1 IWPLGFGNVDKAQLD
16 RFADG
21 GFQGS
26 CGSNSPSPQAVVVG
40 SSVEVTQQILN
51 AFSAARCAG
60 IGPLDSNQVR
70 PGETIDVTVTIP
82 LIATDGSIIVF
93 KRHPRIGVQYLDP
106 EGTLAPKSGTA
117 KDSTF
122 QVSGENGQVEAL
134 RIVNPI
140 PGEWTVRIS
149 SPAGVPPLD
158 VGTTVTYQGAVRVS
172 MTTDP
177 PSPQA
182 GQPVAVSLRLATR
195 NRAIVDADI
204 LRGFSFSAELSGD
217 GFAPLQVGEFLDNGV
232 GPDVA
237 AGDGVFTGQVTI
249 PATAT
254 GALRFVGQVAGV
266 GISGD
271 SREVNTRVVSGA
283 SAVRAVA
290 QLPSP
295 DTEVEPGGSIQAS
308 AEVTNESG
316 RPRNIR
322 LLLVDPSPGTQI
334 SIPDA
339 VHELPSTGNRTIDFT
354 VVVDPGTVLG
364 TNSATLQVVDD
375 ADPGVV
381 FYSGPITLVAGYPF
395 PWLPVLGVVALV
407 VAVVAAAIVLWLR
420 RRAGEVRGLVVKL
433 YRGGDELG
441 DLAAPD
447 EPATSFGFVLR
458 LDEHVPELMHA
469 GSADSDAYRVSRP
482 GGVPL
487 VRTPFGQRQSLP
499 LGTRLPVT
507 HELSLELLDEN
518 ELAKAASEQNGSWS
532 SEKEARDPDD
542 RGLL

>member
-1 IWPLGFGNVDKAQLD
+1 MVKPVDIVVLVDESGSISLADLEREREAASLIAQGEFAPDSVISIVGFASEDGPGQSPVDVVCPPTEVGTAQDRQFLSDCVGRLERRAENEGNGTDHAAALGQALNYLTGPDSAGRPKIVFLLTDGVLDVSRSPRYGADNVNDRRNVAARAEIETQLGVARQNNVQIWPLGFGNVDKAQLD

-158 VGTTVTYQGAVRVS
+158 VGTTVTYLGAVRVS

-295 DTEVEPGGSIQAS
+295 DTEV
-308 AEVTNESG
+308 
-316 RPRNIR
+316 
-322 LLLVDPSPGTQI
+322 
-334 SIPDA
+334 
-339 VHELPSTGNRTIDFT
+339 
-354 VVVDPGTVLG
+354 
-364 TNSATLQVVDD
+364 
-375 ADPGVV
+375 
-381 FYSGPITLVAGYPF
+381 
-395 PWLPVLGVVALV
+395 
-407 VAVVAAAIVLWLR
+407 
-420 RRAGEVRGLVVKL
+420 
-433 YRGGDELG
+433 
-441 DLAAPD
+441 
-447 EPATSFGFVLR
+447 
-458 LDEHVPELMHA
+458 
-469 GSADSDAYRVSRP
+469 
-482 GGVPL
+482 
-487 VRTPFGQRQSLP
+487 
-499 LGTRLPVT
+499 
-507 HELSLELLDEN
+507 
-518 ELAKAASEQNGSWS
+518 
-532 SEKEARDPDD
+532 
-542 RGLL
+542 